1 LAILA
6 PGQGIFS
13 KSITFS
19 WHQPHFILF
28 IWKIIGLTCSMCG
41 IKVAESSQLRRTN
54 VSNMN
59 YHRIS
64 KNIPIVDIQFCKQFL
79 ILFLYE
85 SYFKKEDMLLYMQFA

>member
-1 LAILA
+1 
-6 PGQGIFS
+6 
-13 KSITFS
+13 
-19 WHQPHFILF
+19 
-28 IWKIIGLTCSMCG
+28 MCG
-41 IKVAESSQLRRTN
+41 TKVAESSQLRRWRTN

-64 KNIPIVDIQFCKQFL
+64 KNIPIVYIQFCKQFL